1 MKELMTMGTTVL
13 FVSHS
18 LPQIEEMCDKVIWI
32 EEHKIKEIGK
42 TKEICEKYQQY
53 WIKEE
58 LDTFLLKILLHIQES
73 LHLEKYFLFHLTLNQ
88 IQNLTLEK
96 YGYDNCKKYI
106 YEF

>member
-1 MKELMTMGTTVL
+1 MPIRNYSSGMLMRLAFSIATVVQPEILIVDEILAVGDEGFQRKSKERMKELMTMGTTVL

-58 LDTFLLKILLHIQES
+58 
-73 LHLEKYFLFHLTLNQ
+73 
-88 IQNLTLEK
+88 
-96 YGYDNCKKYI
+96 
-106 YEF
+106 